1 MNTTTSVFIPFIPV
15 TSSSCEYTISQDTGT
30 GDTARVE
37 AGYSLLAA
45 RDDLELANQPTAS
58 RNPNQSL
65 QDYQMQLMLLEQ
77 QNKKR
82 LMMSRQELDEPKDD
96 LVRAFKDFSSGAAT
110 DGLNGDDQEDHDSSM
125 EELESEGSE
134 SDQEDHNSPTEEQD
148 SEDSENDQSE
158 LQDKS
163 DHLFARKRSENS
175 DQSSNTRGLG
185 SPRVKRLK
193 KSDDFM
199 VGIPGGTI
207 SEDSQSFSSQGMNR
221 EEDETEGPEGYRVL
235 YRVACSDKQVR
246 CHRRIY
252 QDEPRRVVIKGE
264 YHLCGA
270 ELIPDLDDF
279 LVRSPATAFIVYR
292 DFFCEKGS
300 RSTFLGANSTKP
312 ASKSFREIISVV
324 SEELHE
330 TLQRNSLF
338 APDHAAYK
346 GSAKEGDAFNSTALS
361 TSPSE
366 YSHQFLYH
374 HREILSAANERHPQD
389 GPVMALL
396 SYLRS
401 CPDPMYAKCD
411 ALFSR
416 GAVTKDSLPWLF
428 RPNEVVVSNE
438 GPLQMAHVLKHFPIV
453 DSTLRLSCWNWGYDG
468 HWLQRKPAPLLVEIP
483 SFGEK
488 SITAL
493 AAYPLRF
500 AQQEVRERIL
510 TNGKRF
516 WDLRRPVLIAYEG
529 PDYRGE
535 RDYPSDSRFMI
546 DYQVYR
552 KFHEHAEAF
561 RFSFAGRAT
570 FDSWPEKLP
579 GNLTPSNL
587 QLMLLPAGI
596 YGFYFKE
603 KKWIRLLVD
612 HTRPVNWN
620 KKAFEQLVLPK
631 RTKSLVK
638 GLVMV
643 RKQTLGQSDL
653 KIGLKG
659 KSNDIIAGKGSGL
672 IMLLHGG
679 PGTGKTLTAALACF
693 VPNHILLNHADRL
706 VESVAELAEMP
717 LYSVTCGDIGTSPEA
732 VEKYLNAVL
741 LLGKKWNCV
750 LLLDEADVFL
760 EERSLSDLERNSLVS
775 VFLRTLE
782 YYDGVL
788 ILTSNRVGTFDE
800 AFKSRIQLALHYPPL
815 DAPGRRKIWH
825 NFLNMLADN
834 QEDVDLDDIKAH
846 MDQLAGYNLNGRQI
860 RNALTTARQLSLFES
875 ETLDWDRLKDSIEV
889 AGDFNKYLE
898 GLHGHTEEQWT
909 RENNLR

>member
-1 MNTTTSVFIPFIPV
+1 MTTPQVSNPGKLAAGNTAAKQESA
-15 TSSSCEYTISQDTGT
+15 TSSSCEYTISLDTGT
-30 GDTARVE
+30 GDKARVE

-45 RDDLELANQPTAS
+45 RDNLELANERTAS
-58 RNPNQSL
+58 SNQSL
-65 QDYQMQLMLLEQ
+65 QEYQRRLMMLEQ

-82 LMMSRQELDEPKDD
+82 LMIARKLEQQSQEQVIIARQRAQQSQEKAIIARQRAQESQENLIMAQQELNEACKS
-96 LVRAFKDFSSGAAT
+96 LSNCAAT
-110 DGLNGDDQEDHDSSM
+110 DNF
-125 EELESEGSE
+125 
-134 SDQEDHNSPTEEQD
+134 T
-148 SEDSENDQSE
+148 EDSENDEPE
-158 LQDKS
+158 LEERS
-163 DHLFARKRSENS
+163 HHLFARKRSENS
-175 DQSSNTRGLG
+175 DQSSNTGGLG

-193 KSDDFM
+193 RSDDFM
-199 VGIPGGTI
+199 VDIPDGTNTE
-207 SEDSQSFSSQGMNR
+207 EDSQSFSS
-221 EEDETEGPEGYRVL
+221 EEMSRAGDETERSEGYRVL
-235 YRVACSDKQVR
+235 YRVACSDKQVL

-252 QDEPRRVVIKGE
+252 QDKPRRVTINGE

-270 ELIPDLDDF
+270 KLIPDLDDF
-279 LVRSPATAFIVYR
+279 LASSPATAFIVYR
-292 DFFCEKGS
+292 DVLCEKGS
-300 RSTFLGANSTKP
+300 RSTFLGANSSKP

-324 SEELHE
+324 SEDLHE

-346 GSAKEGDAFNSTALS
+346 DGPNALEEDAFNSTALS
-361 TSPSE
+361 NSPWE

-374 HREILSAANERHPQD
+374 HREILSDANERDPQG
-389 GPVMALL
+389 GPVTALL

-416 GAVTKDSLPWLF
+416 GAVTKDTLPWLF
-428 RPNEVVVSNE
+428 RPNEVVVSKE
-438 GPLQMAHVLKHFPIV
+438 GPLQMAYVLKHFPSE
-453 DSTLRLSCWNWGYDG
+453 DSTLRLFCWNWGYDG
-468 HWLQRKPAPLLVEIP
+468 HWLHRKPATLFVEIP
-483 SFGEK
+483 SFGEM

-500 AQQEVRERIL
+500 AQQEVGERIL

-516 WDLRRPVLIAYEG
+516 WDLRRQGLIAYEG
-529 PDYRGE
+529 PDYQGE

-552 KFHEHAEAF
+552 RFHEYAEAF
-561 RFSFAGRAT
+561 QFSNARRAA

-579 GNLTPSNL
+579 GNSMPPNL
-587 QLMLLPAGI
+587 QLMLLPVGI
-596 YGFYFKE
+596 YGFHFKE
-603 KKWIRLLVD
+603 KKWIRLLVN

-620 KKAFEQLVLPK
+620 KTAFEQLVLPK

-638 GLVMV
+638 ALVMV
-643 RKQTLGQSDL
+643 RKQMLGQSDL
-653 KIGLKG
+653 KMGLKG
-659 KSNDIIAGKGSGL
+659 KSDDIIAGKGSGL

-679 PGTGKTLTAALACF
+679 PGTGKTLTA
-693 VPNHILLNHADRL
+693 
-706 VESVAELAEMP
+706 AELAEMP

-732 VEKYLNAVL
+732 VEKYLNTVL
-741 LLGKKWNCV
+741 HLGKKWNCV

-825 NFLNMLADN
+825 NFLNMLAAN

-846 MDQLAGYNLNGRQI
+846 MDRLAGYNLNGRQI